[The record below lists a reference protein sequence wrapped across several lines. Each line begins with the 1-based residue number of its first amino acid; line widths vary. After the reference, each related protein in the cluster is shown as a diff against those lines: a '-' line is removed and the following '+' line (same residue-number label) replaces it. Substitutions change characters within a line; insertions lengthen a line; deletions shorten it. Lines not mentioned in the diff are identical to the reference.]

1 MARCRR
7 PTAIL
12 KGLGTPHITADLKRT
27 IIEGVVHEAANHSV
41 EQLAQ
46 EENEMLV
53 GLLGLRTRHEG
64 TGPGGP
70 RLRD

>member
-1 MARCRR
+1 MARCRH

-12 KGLGTPHITADLKRT
+12 KSLGTPHITADL
-27 IIEGVVHEAANHSV
+27 IEGVVHEAANHSV
-41 EQLAQ
+41 DQLAQ

>member
-1 MARCRR
+1 MARCRH

-12 KGLGTPHITADLKRT
+12 KSLGTPHITAERT

-53 GLLGLRTRHEG
+53 GLPGLRTRHEG